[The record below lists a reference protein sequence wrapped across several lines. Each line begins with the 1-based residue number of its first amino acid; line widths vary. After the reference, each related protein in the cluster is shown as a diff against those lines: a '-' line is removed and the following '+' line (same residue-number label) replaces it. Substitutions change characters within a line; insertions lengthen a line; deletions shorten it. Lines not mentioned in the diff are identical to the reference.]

1 MLGDIYSNFYNYL
14 RGSIFILS
22 FYHLIIFLI
31 NRNQQF
37 LYYSLY
43 FFFLFLFFLG
53 QGLLPGPYRNIHI
66 MSSPSVHLATYIF
79 YISFARALLDTPKKI
94 PQWDKV
100 LVWARNILVLGIF
113 ILVFLLGIWGHGAQ
127 KHAFMLLSPLFS
139 VFALVS
145 YVKFLRLK
153 TKVATLFVFGS
164 LLFFCFANLSY
175 LAQIFYG
182 FDGFEDRFGLHAS
195 FFLYVGALL
204 EAVVFAAILGVR
216 FKNLEIDQRESSK
229 KIDELKR
236 IVIKN
241 HIVLKDKARVYISDL
256 MYIKADDHYL
266 NIFTSDGKN
275 HYVRGKLHQIKEEL
289 PPNFI
294 QCHRSYLVN
303 INFIKQRSYN
313 SLTLMEKTS
322 IPVSRSFKNE
332 LD

>member
-1 MLGDIYSNFYNYL
+1 MLKDIYSVFYDYL
-14 RGSIFILS
+14 RGAIFILS

-31 NRNQQF
+31 NRNKQF

-43 FFFLFLFFLG
+43 FLFLFLFFWG
-53 QGLLPGPYRNIHI
+53 QGFQPGFARNVHI

-79 YISFARALLDTPKKI
+79 YISFARSLLDTKSKI
-94 PQWDKV
+94 PHWDSI
-100 LVWARNILVLGIF
+100 LVWARNILIIAIGVF
-113 ILVFLLGIWGHGAQ
+113 ILLLSIWGHSAQ
-127 KHAFMLLSPLFS
+127 KQLFMLFSPLFS
-139 VFALVS
+139 IFALIS
-145 YVKFLRLK
+145 YVQFLKLK
-153 TKVATLFVFGS
+153 TKVASLFVFGS
-164 LLFFCFANLSY
+164 LIFFCFANLSF

-182 FDGFEDRFGLHAS
+182 FEGFERQFNLHAS
-195 FFLYVGALL
+195 FFLYIGALL
-204 EAVVFAAILGVR
+204 EAIVFAAILGVR
-216 FKNLEIDQRESSK
+216 FKNLERDKMESSK

-241 HIVLKDKARVYISDL
+241 HIVLKDKTKIYISDL

-275 HYVRGKLHQIKEEL
+275 HYVRGKLGQIKEEL

-303 INFIKQRSYN
+303 SNFIKQRSYN
-313 SLTLMEKTS
+313 ALTLMEKTN

-332 LD
+332 LN